1 MKSLRNYE
9 WIYINIFPTEMI
21 LWTVLPILWDVSELN
36 QWLNLGKDK
45 KNTHKLLA
53 ACHTRSA
60 KCLSLR
66 ICGRPATLRIVIKRR
81 GYCTLH
87 LQPVC
92 NLVACNDA
100 RRAWVFVSGII
111 NLDECQRGTLPSL
124 RVTSLNVSLS
134 TEYSWLLLLERPTAL
149 VSAKFTY
156 PRLYFAIY
164 PCD

>member
-1 MKSLRNYE
+1 MFNGLISRCWLMLDKYFLGRNF
-9 WIYINIFPTEMI
+9 INSTVFIRARCVCFYILT
-21 LWTVLPILWDVSELN
+21 N

-45 KNTHKLLA
+45 ILTQLLA
-53 ACHTRSA
+53 VCQSRSA

-66 ICGRPATLRIVIKRR
+66 ICGRPATLGIVIKRR

-124 RVTSLNVSLS
+124 RATSLSVSLS
-134 TEYSWLLLLERPTAL
+134 PSA
-149 VSAKFTY
+149 VSCFFWNDQ
-156 PRLYFAIY
+156 LH
-164 PCD
+164 